1 MNISPFLYRPCAAP
15 IRAFSQVFALR
26 TFAYVLLAASM
37 LLLSSCELIVIKEPT
52 KTRTAPERNQNSPQG
67 VVLIFKAEID
77 SNNVQG
83 AIKVMASDDER
94 PLLAVE
100 KLDMQ
105 EEIARLG
112 RMITKRDITSMRI
125 DTVSPSRQR
134 LRTEFG
140 YLKEL
145 TFTTVRIDSLW
156 FISRV
161 VER

>member
-1 MNISPFLYRPCAAP
+1 MKFTAPHFSKAAP
-15 IRAFSQVFALR
+15 MLMLIGALAFCS
-26 TFAYVLLAASM
+26 
-37 LLLSSCELIVIKEPT
+37 LSSCELIVIKET
-52 KTRTAPERNQNSPQG
+52 VKTRTVPERDQNSPQG
-67 VVLIFKAEID
+67 VVFIFKAEID

-100 KLDMQ
+100 KLEMQ

-112 RMITKRDITSMRI
+112 RMISRRDITSLRV
-125 DTVSPSRQR
+125 DTLSPVRQR

-145 TFTTVRIDSLW
+145 TFTTVRVDSLW
-156 FISRV
+156 FISKIA
-161 VER
+161 EK

>member
-1 MNISPFLYRPCAAP
+1 MKFIVQNFSKAAP
-15 IRAFSQVFALR
+15 ILMLIS
-26 TFAYVLLAASM
+26 VLIGGM
-37 LLLSSCELIVIKEPT
+37 LFCAVSSCELIVIKEAV
-52 KTRTAPERNQNSPQG
+52 KTRTVPARDQNSPQG
-67 VVLIFKAEID
+67 VVFIFKAEID

-100 KLDMQ
+100 KLEMQ

-112 RMITKRDITSMRI
+112 RMITRRDITSLRV
-125 DTVSPSRQR
+125 DTLSPVRQR

-145 TFTTVRIDSLW
+145 TFTTVRVDSLW
-156 FISRV
+156 FISKIA
-161 VER
+161 EK

>member
-1 MNISPFLYRPCAAP
+1 MNYRTANTLPRATQKLVSMAIAFGMVLLCAA
-15 IRAFSQVFALR
+15 
-26 TFAYVLLAASM
+26 
-37 LLLSSCELIVIKEPT
+37 CELIVIKEPT
-52 KTRTAPERNQNSPQG
+52 KTRTTPERDQFSPQG

-100 KLDMQ
+100 KLEMQ

-112 RMITKRDITSMRI
+112 RMIAKRDITAQHI
-125 DTVSPSRQR
+125 DTLSPVRQR

-145 TFTTVRIDSLW
+145 TFTAVRVDSLW
-156 FISRV
+156 FISKV
-161 VER
+161 VEK

>member
-1 MNISPFLYRPCAAP
+1 MKFNVPYCPNNYPNTARI
-15 IRAFSQVFALR
+15 
-26 TFAYVLLAASM
+26 
-37 LLLSSCELIVIKEPT
+37 LLLLSILVCNVVSSCELIVIKEPT
-52 KTRTAPERNQNSPQG
+52 KTRTVPERDQNSPQG
-67 VVLIFKAEID
+67 VVFIFKAEID

-100 KLDMQ
+100 KLEMQ

-112 RMITKRDITSMRI
+112 RMITRREITSLHV
-125 DTVSPSRQR
+125 DTLSPVRHR

-156 FISRV
+156 FISKV
-161 VER
+161 FEK

>member
-1 MNISPFLYRPCAAP
+1 MKLLVPYFPKVPRILMLIGILVCCAVA
-15 IRAFSQVFALR
+15 
-26 TFAYVLLAASM
+26 
-37 LLLSSCELIVIKEPT
+37 SCELIVIKEAT
-52 KTRTAPERNQNSPQG
+52 KTRTAPERDQNSPQG
-67 VVLIFKAEID
+67 VVFIFKSEID

-100 KLDMQ
+100 KLEMQ

-112 RMITKRDITSMRI
+112 RMIARRDITALRV
-125 DTVSPSRQR
+125 DTLSPVRQR

-145 TFTTVRIDSLW
+145 TFTTVRVDSLW
-156 FISRV
+156 FISKII
-161 VER
+161 EK

>member
-1 MNISPFLYRPCAAP
+1 MA
-15 IRAFSQVFALR
+15 
-26 TFAYVLLAASM
+26 
-37 LLLSSCELIVIKEPT
+37 CELIVIKEPT
-52 KTRTAPERNQNSPQG
+52 KTRTTPDRDQNSPQG
-67 VVLIFKAEID
+67 VVLMFKTEID

-100 KLDMQ
+100 KLEMQ

-112 RMITKRDITSMRI
+112 RMITKRDITALRI
-125 DTVSPSRQR
+125 DTLSPVRQR

-156 FISRV
+156 FISKV
-161 VER
+161 LEK

>member
-1 MNISPFLYRPCAAP
+1 MLIGVLVCCA
-15 IRAFSQVFALR
+15 
-26 TFAYVLLAASM
+26 
-37 LLLSSCELIVIKEPT
+37 LSSCELIVIKEA
-52 KTRTAPERNQNSPQG
+52 TRTRTTPERDQNSPQG
-67 VVLIFKAEID
+67 VVFIFKSEID

-100 KLDMQ
+100 KLEMQ

-112 RMITKRDITSMRI
+112 RMIARRDITALRV
-125 DTVSPSRQR
+125 DTLSPVRHR

-145 TFTTVRIDSLW
+145 TFTTVRVDSLW
-156 FISRV
+156 FISKI
-161 VER
+161 VEK

>member
-1 MNISPFLYRPCAAP
+1 MPYFPKTPRMLMLIGVLVYCAA
-15 IRAFSQVFALR
+15 
-26 TFAYVLLAASM
+26 AA
-37 LLLSSCELIVIKEPT
+37 SSCELIVIKEAA
-52 KTRTAPERNQNSPQG
+52 KTRTTPECDQNSPQG
-67 VVLIFKAEID
+67 VVFIFKSEID

-100 KLDMQ
+100 KLEMQ

-112 RMITKRDITSMRI
+112 RMIARRDITALRV
-125 DTVSPSRQR
+125 DTLSPVRQR

-145 TFTTVRIDSLW
+145 TFTTVRVDSLW
-156 FISRV
+156 FISKII
-161 VER
+161 EK